1 MLLELPRRK
10 ISKSWRAAA
19 NYMNWH
25 RGALSFLPF
34 SVKVFLVGK
43 DISLVPLRYLEACGD
58 RAQGDTEVPKFHWLD
73 FCYIC
78 VCI

>member
-1 MLLELPRRK
+1 MLLEIRRRK

-25 RGALSFLPF
+25 RGALGFLPF

-43 DISLVPLRYLEACGD
+43 GILAVPVR
-58 RAQGDTEVPKFHWLD
+58 W
-73 FCYIC
+73 
-78 VCI
+78 